1 MNEGIL
7 LASDIDFMIH
17 GIFKVKVFGQEVW
30 ITDSHACILIV
41 MAVMVIFA
49 VIANRKLKHAT
60 EKPDTFQNIIEL
72 IVEKLDGMVDS
83 TMGKWAPRFVNYIS
97 TIFILRENTE
107 LTRLM
112 NHPKIEKEEKVRLI
126 EDIFKG
132 RIGDELVGLL
142 RMLVQKG
149 HYKETDQV
157 FTYFIDRVK
166 EYKKIG
172 TAYVTSA
179 MELTPQQK
187 QAVEQK
193 LLDTTKYVQFEI
205 HYTTDPALIGGM
217 VIRIRD
223 RVVDGSVRTRLE
235 HLTRDLERIQLKVGE
250 CAP

>member
-1 MNEGIL
+1 MLEEYNK
-7 LASDIDFMIH
+7 AY
-17 GIFKVKVFGQEVW
+17 
-30 ITDSHACILIV
+30 
-41 MAVMVIFA
+41 
-49 VIANRKLKHAT
+49 KLGKKDYQARMMKG
-60 EKPDTFQNIIEL
+60 EKPTLEVLDDILPARGSCSEVSLGLVQIPMEQ
-72 IVEKLDGMVDS
+72 IVGTKTESRSNAFAGNFM
-83 TMGKWAPRFVNYIS
+83 P
-97 TIFILRENTE
+97 ILRENTE

>member
-1 MNEGIL
+1 MAKLVSKTYGDAL
-7 LASDIDFMIH
+7 FALA
-17 GIFKVKVFGQEVW
+17 
-30 ITDSHACILIV
+30 
-41 MAVMVIFA
+41 
-49 VIANRKLKHAT
+49 
-60 EKPDTFQNIIEL
+60 
-72 IVEKLDGMVDS
+72 VEEHMVDQLYEE
-83 TMGKWAPRFVNYIS
+83 AQAVAQ
-97 TIFILRENTE
+97 ILRENTE

-235 HLTRDLERIQLKVGE
+235 HLTRDLERIQLKDGKIYCDNFKGIVPFGGE
-250 CAP
+250 SASVVIELGETSTIKITDNSQVCERTIFK